1 MTSSKSISKGVN
13 PKFRNM
19 TGGQPYDLNAIQY
32 ANFGG
37 GMGAYNNQAN
47 YAAINQPVSRL
58 SPVKGNLTIVIV
70 NSSST
75 TQTVTLFNVAF
86 GGTSPTFAD
95 NVSVTCR
102 QSNYT
107 AVLNSISANPFRLA
121 GLKYLVRDKTQF
133 SNTFTLGSR
142 DFLGAGATQ
151 AYTAQDNTSAMNNI
165 ETELD
170 DPNFIF
176 DININSYIAI
186 DVNGTD
192 TVTTTGEQVT
202 LVFTMAGLV
211 DSSAELTAKP
221 TLYVNPAGY
230 NPGIPSVPLVISG
243 PQGVNTQAPAYQGGY
258 NKNRLFG

>member
-1 MTSSKSISKGVN
+1 MTSSKTISKGVN

-37 GMGAYNNQAN
+37 YGNYQNQAN
-47 YAAINQPVSRL
+47 YAALNGPVSRL

-107 AVLNSISANPFRLA
+107 AVLGSISANPFRLA

-133 SNTFTLGSR
+133 SNTFTLGTR
-142 DFLGAGATQ
+142 DFLGAGSTQ

-211 DSSAELTAKP
+211 DNSAELTAKP

-230 NPGIPSVPLVISG
+230 NPGIPSVPLIIQNGASA
-243 PQGVNTQAPAYQGGY
+243 PQQQYMAPQYTP
-258 NKNRLFG
+258 NRLFK